1 MREWLIDS
9 NWPFDLANSV
19 HTQVG
24 GVVPV
29 LQVSPGITDALR
41 YRGIG
46 VVSVLSSLPSVVIVF
61 FAAVTQLADPW
72 FVFSVLSI
80 LYIWPAWGIQRAE
93 AARLFS
99 LSLLAAALVLTLKVG
114 FAVPRPPGSSVAT
127 VPGWLP
133 WPVDELFHRVA
144 ASDGFGFPSGHA
156 TGGVV
161 LYGGLAAVLEW
172 GRRRTR
178 VAIAVVLALA
188 VMCSRLVLGVHF
200 LVDVVAG
207 GVLGSAIL
215 WIGLRRGTPTHVF
228 GVATVVAIVGG
239 ILAAS
244 QGYPAETHDA
254 AIGAGSAVGGAI
266 GWKAMRLVEESQ
278 TVAIRPVTGLISGG
292 VAASAWTAAYVVGGS
307 LLEVSGRAVLLP
319 LLASAVTAGVAIA
332 LIVGLPAV
340 LLRWERASGGSTE
353 RNPP

>member
-1 MREWLIDS
+1 MSRVLRDAT
-9 NWPFDLANSV
+9 DHVL
-19 HTQVG
+19 QLQ
-24 GVVPV
+24 VVP
-29 LQVSPGITDALR
+29 GIRDALQF
-41 YRGIG
+41 RGIG
-46 VVSVLSSLPSVVIVF
+46 VFALLSSLPSVVVVV
-61 FAAVTQLADPW
+61 FAAVTQLGDPW
-72 FVFSVLSI
+72 FIFSVLSI
-80 LYIWPAWGIQRAE
+80 LYIWPAWGIQRDE

-99 LSLLAAALVLTLKVG
+99 LSLLAAALVLALKVG

-144 ASDGFGFPSGHA
+144 ADDGFGFPSGHA

-161 LYGGLAAVLEW
+161 LYGGLAAALEW
-172 GRRRTR
+172 GRRQTR
-178 VAIAVVLALA
+178 IAIAVVLALA

-207 GVLGSAIL
+207 GVLGTAIL

-244 QGYPAETHDA
+244 QGYPAEAHDA

-266 GWKAMRLVEESQ
+266 GWKTMRLVEESQ
-278 TVAIRPVTGLISGG
+278 TVAIRPVTGVIGG
-292 VAASAWTAAYVVGGS
+292 GAAASAWIAAYVIGGD
-307 LLEVSGRAVLLP
+307 LLEISGGEALLT
-319 LLASAVTAGVAIA
+319 LLASAVTAAGAIA

-340 LLRWERASGGSTE
+340 LQRWGRASGESTE
-353 RNPP
+353 RKLS